1 MFVVVGKGPGII
13 VPDYTTEEWA
23 AIISDFIGDPSVA
36 VSVLHNSKWRV
47 NETSADVISKGTAFC
62 LGDAIHRHPPTLG
75 LGSNTGIQ
83 DAFNL
88 AWKVALV
95 MKGQASS
102 SLLATYNTER
112 QPVASKLVRDSN
124 DTLRNHLACWFSLGV
139 QPPGTSAAVR
149 QSAKDLLKQATPEG
163 REARARFHA
172 SIRNMQTETQALGTA
187 LNQLYA
193 SSAVVSSDEG
203 GPFQPGPR
211 ETADPYRFHDPS
223 TYPGRRLPHVWLGK
237 RLPGKMV
244 STLDIAGKGRFTLLT
259 GIGGEGWLRAA
270 ETVTSRLGVEVKG
283 VGIGVGLEWEDVYL
297 DWEEKAGVEEDGCVL
312 VRPDLFVAWRAERSG
327 DEVGRLLEVMRV
339 ILGVDGAD
347 GETENG
353 VENGVR

>member
-1 MFVVVGKGPGII
+1 
-13 VPDYTTEEWA
+13 
-23 AIISDFIGDPSVA
+23 
-36 VSVLHNSKWRV
+36 
-47 NETSADVISKGTAFC
+47 
-62 LGDAIHRHPPTLG
+62 
-75 LGSNTGIQ
+75 
-83 DAFNL
+83 
-88 AWKVALV
+88 
-95 MKGQASS
+95 MKGQGSP

-124 DTLRNHLACWFSLGV
+124 DTLRNHLACWFGLGV
-139 QPPGTSAAVR
+139 QPPGTPAAVR
-149 QSAKDLLKQATPEG
+149 QTARDLLKQATPEG

-187 LNQLYA
+187 LNQLYV
-193 SSAVVSSDEG
+193 SSAVVSSDEV
-203 GPFQPGPR
+203 GPFQPGHR
-211 ETADPYRFHDPS
+211 ETAGPYRFHDPS
-223 TYPGRRLPHVWLGK
+223 AYPGRRLPHVWLGK
-237 RLPGKMV
+237 RVPGKMV

-327 DEVGRLLEVMRV
+327 DEVGRLLEVMRG
-339 ILGVDGAD
+339 ILGVGGAD
-347 GETENG
+347 GEAENG
-353 VENGVR
+353 VGNGVC